1 MKIKLVQ
8 DSIIFV
14 SALTRAELK
23 EAERFCPNSTT
34 LYVKDAETKQTTPVC
49 AVAYANEGSISDN
62 GVVYDSVTDEGF
74 MCKTLVAAE
83 GYDEHLTVEDK
94 IKSIS
99 ETFAGLILKM
109 NTLEGQIK
117 KDLEANA
124 EKIAAA
130 KNSIEVVKL

>member
-62 GVVYDSVTDEGF
+62 GIVYDSVTDEGL

-124 EKIAAA
+124 EKITAA

>member
-34 LYVKDAETKQTTPVC
+34 LYVKDAKTKQTTPVC
-49 AVAYANEGSISDN
+49 AVAYAAEGSISDN
-62 GVVYDSVTDEGF
+62 GIVYDSVTDEGL
-74 MCKTLVAAE
+74 MCKTLIAAE

-124 EKIAAA
+124 EKITAA